1 MGLLD
6 LVKDHGGGVVGQLTK
21 KFGVSADQAKQVL
34 DKAIPFVKDKI
45 GSKLRLPGSGTA
57 LLGSIK
63 SQGLAAYAK
72 DPSKLDDDDD
82 VRAKAKGLLGD
93 HDDEQEAHVNEVAKS
108 TGLDPALVRQM
119 LPHATVATVGAM
131 DDDGALEQL
140 LEVQDDLMAKL
151 KSLGAI
157 KKDA

>member
-1 MGLLD
+1 M
-6 LVKDHGGGVVGQLTK
+6 VMEHGGGVVGQLTK

-34 DKAIPFVKDKI
+34 DKAIPFIKDKV
-45 GSKLRLPGSGTA
+45 GGKLRLPGSGA
-57 LLGSIK
+57 SLLGSIK
-63 SQGLAAYAK
+63 DNDYASFAK
-72 DPSKLDDDDD
+72 DPSKLDNDDD

-93 HDDEQEAHVNEVAKS
+93 HDDDQEAHVNEVAKS

-119 LPHATVATVGAM
+119 LPHAAVATVGAM
-131 DDDGALEQL
+131 DADGALEQL